1 MSLPKIYAD
10 FQNVDDYGRL
20 KLTCLGTRQ
29 DLQRQGIVLH
39 EGLTLTLYTADAD
52 DRGQSDELRAEGVVH
67 YSKDEQCWVAPLNWA
82 ELRQASG
89 EGGMGVLG
97 GGAPPGGNPPLGRPL
112 PNTGG

>member
-29 DLQRQGIVLH
+29 DLERQGIVLH

-67 YSKDEQCWVAPLNWA
+67 YSKDEQCWVASVNWA
-82 ELRQASG
+82 ELRQASEERG
-89 EGGMGVLG
+89 LDVLS
-97 GGAPPGGNPPLGRPL
+97 GAARQVETRPL
-112 PNTGG
+112 ADP